1 MRRHVVTLTLAT
13 AGLAAVLPMA
23 QVYATTPAA
32 GPTASAPRTA
42 DGGVYARAAATDAQ
56 QRAFWTEHEKNGT
69 LHQFTG
75 KLTDWK
81 PKADPPRAKESD
93 TGRVVQAPA
102 VAPQQKGKSAAP
114 QQKGKSRFAAGS
126 PAEAG
131 LRATTGRIR
140 IAWPDATNPN
150 TWSFSLCTGNVIASD
165 SKDVVAT
172 ARHCIPH
179 DKQGRMI
186 SEAQYEFTPG
196 YSKDADGTEHAPYG
210 KWTFRSVGVVSDSAG
225 QQTSDTAFLAFN
237 TQNGTH
243 VQDKVG
249 ASGYRFG
256 ITSLPSKVVIAGIPA
271 NSNQFHTCV
280 REPYWGPDN
289 PPQILGRGGP
299 CTGDT
304 ELSGGASGGPLL
316 DGDTFDSG
324 PVQIGDFSGS
334 VHWGDAASAVWR
346 EAAFAVFRSVQGT
359 DGGRPSHDKVTT
371 LTNANNNLA
380 DLYAYRTD
388 SGAAVHSYHATGGR
402 NQQWHLWDKGDGYF
416 LIENRYTEE
425 QGLTGADAR
434 VLDYNFSNGTAWSHR
449 VNGAGSDNQL
459 WRFRAT
465 TGRPGWYTIRS
476 KRGDQCLGAP
486 GGEGQLTVAS
496 CGTTDGLDS
505 QQWKLQ

>member
-1 MRRHVVTLTLAT
+1 MRRHVVTLALAT
-13 AGLAAVLPMA
+13 AGLAAALPTA
-23 QVYATTPAA
+23 QASAATPTGSPAA
-32 GPTASAPRTA
+32 SVPGTA
-42 DGGVYARAAATDAQ
+42 DSGAYARATATDAQ

-69 LHQFTG
+69 LRQFTG
-75 KLTDWK
+75 KLTDWE
-81 PKADPPRAKESD
+81 PKAEPPRAKGPD
-93 TGRVVQAPA
+93 AGRIVQAPA
-102 VAPQQKGKSAAP
+102 VAPQQKGKS
-114 QQKGKSRFAAGS
+114 RLAAGS
-126 PAEAG
+126 PGETA

-140 IAWPDATNPN
+140 MAWTDDEGVR
-150 TWSFSLCTGNVIASD
+150 WSGSCTGNVIASD

-179 DKQGRMI
+179 DKQGRII

-210 KWTFRSVGVVSDSAG
+210 KWTFRSVGVVSDSTN
-225 QQTSDTAFLAFN
+225 QQSSDTAFLALN

-249 ASGYRFG
+249 ASGHRFG
-256 ITSLPSKVVIAGIPA
+256 ITSLPNRVVIAGIPA

-280 REPYWGPDN
+280 RQPYWGPDN

-299 CTGDT
+299 CTGET
-304 ELSGGASGGPLL
+304 ELSAGASGGPLL

-334 VHWGDAASAVWR
+334 VSWGDAASAVWR
-346 EAAFAVFRSVQGT
+346 EAALAVFRSVQGT
-359 DGGRPSHDKVTT
+359 DGGRPGHDKVTT
-371 LTNANNNLA
+371 LTNTNNNLA
-380 DLYAYRTD
+380 DLYAYRTN
-388 SGAAVHSYHATGGR
+388 SGAPVHAYHATGGQ
-402 NQQWHLWDKGDGYF
+402 NQQWRLWDKGNGYF
-416 LIENRYTEE
+416 LIENRYTEQ
-425 QGLTGADAR
+425 QGLTGPEAR

-449 VNGAGSDNQL
+449 VNSNGGSDNQL

-476 KRGDQCLGAP
+476 KQGDQCLDAP
-486 GGEGQLTVAS
+486 AGEGPLTVAS
-496 CGTTDGLDS
+496 CATADGLDS

>member
-1 MRRHVVTLTLAT
+1 MEHPLRRHAFTLALAT
-13 AGLAAVLPMA
+13 AGLAAALPMA
-23 QVYATTPAA
+23 QVYAATPTT

-42 DGGVYARAAATDAQ
+42 DGGAFARATATDAQ
-56 QRAFWTEHEKNGT
+56 QRAFWTEHEKDGT
-69 LHQFTG
+69 LRQFTG
-75 KLTDWK
+75 KLPDWK
-81 PKADPPRAKESD
+81 PKAEPPRAKEPD
-93 TGRVVQAPA
+93 AGRIVQAPA
-102 VAPQQKGKSAAP
+102 AAP
-114 QQKGKSRFAAGS
+114 QQQGKSRFAAGS
-126 PAEAG
+126 PGETR

-140 IAWPDATNPN
+140 IAWPDGGSWWA
-150 TWSFSLCTGNVIASD
+150 SVCTGNVITSD

-179 DKQGRMI
+179 DKQDRII

-210 KWTFRSVGVVSDSAG
+210 KWTFRSVGVVSGGSD

-256 ITSLPSKVVIAGIPA
+256 ITSLPNQVVIAGIPA

-280 REPYWGPDN
+280 RQPYWGPDN
-289 PPQILGRGGP
+289 PPQILGHGGP
-299 CTGDT
+299 CTGDS

-324 PVQIGDFSGS
+324 PVQIGNFSGS
-334 VHWGDAASAVWR
+334 RVNDAAAAVWR
-346 EAAFAVFRSVQGT
+346 DAALAVFRSVQGQ
-359 DGGRPSHDKVTT
+359 GGGQPGHDKVTT

-388 SGAAVHSYHATGGR
+388 SGAPVHGYHATGGQ

-416 LIENRYTEE
+416 LVENRYTEQ
-425 QGLTGADAR
+425 QGLTGAEAR
-434 VLDYNFSNGTAWSHR
+434 VLDYNYSNGTAWSHR
-449 VNGAGSDNQL
+449 VNGTGSDNQL

-476 KRGDQCLGAP
+476 KRGDLCLGAP
-486 GGEGQLTVAS
+486 EGEGQLTVAS

>member
-1 MRRHVVTLTLAT
+1 MRRHVVTLALAA
-13 AGLAAVLPMA
+13 AGLAAALPTA
-23 QVYATTPAA
+23 QVYAATPDAGPAA
-32 GPTASAPRTA
+32 STPRTA
-42 DGGVYARAAATDAQ
+42 DGGVYARATATDAQ
-56 QRAFWTEHEKNGT
+56 QRAFWTEHDKNGT
-69 LHQFTG
+69 LRQFTG
-75 KLTDWK
+75 KLPDWK
-81 PKADPPRAKESD
+81 PKAEPQRAEASRAEPPRAKGPD
-93 TGRVVQAPA
+93 AGRIVQAPA
-102 VAPQQKGKSAAP
+102 VAP

-126 PAEAG
+126 PGETG
-131 LRATTGRIR
+131 LRATTGRLR
-140 IAWPDATNPN
+140 IAWSDGTTRWGSA
-150 TWSFSLCTGNVIASD
+150 CTGNVIASD

-179 DKQGRMI
+179 DTQGRI
-186 SEAQYEFTPG
+186 IPAQYEFTPG

-210 KWTFRSVGVVSDSAG
+210 TWTFRSVGVVSDSAG
-225 QQTSDTAFLAFN
+225 QQSSDTAFLAFN

-256 ITSLPSKVVIAGIPA
+256 ITSLPNQVVIAGIPA

-280 REPYWGPDN
+280 RQPYWGPDN

-334 VHWGDAASAVWR
+334 VPWGDAASAVWR
-346 EAAFAVFRSVQGT
+346 DAALAVFRSLQGT
-359 DGGRPSHDKVTT
+359 DGGRPGHDKVTT

-380 DLYAYRTD
+380 DLYSYRKE
-388 SGAAVHSYHATGGR
+388 SGAPVYGYHNTGGQ

-416 LIENRYTEE
+416 LIESRYTEQ
-425 QGLTGADAR
+425 QGLTGADSR
-434 VLDYNFSNGTAWSHR
+434 VLDYNFSNGTAWSHQ

-476 KRGDQCLGAP
+476 KQGDLCLGAP
-486 GGEGQLTVAS
+486 EGEGQLTVAS
-496 CGTTDGLDS
+496 CGTADGLDS